1 MDFADETYVRLYVR
15 DTKTWLRLGFEGQ
28 CVLMFLLR
36 KLDKAGVLDGMDD
49 LDSDVSLVTGV
60 PRDIVMVGIPL
71 LLRWGVF
78 LHIGNRLVMPNYLT
92 AQNAIRTDKARQRNM
107 REKRLSQARLVTPR
121 DADITPRDEVSRE
134 STSGHA
140 TSRDDRLYSASLHSA
155 PLHCAEDPER
165 APPEPEPPSSPTV
178 TEIIPVAPAARFVP
192 DTWKPN
198 DRHRVR
204 CQELRLDLET
214 LERAFRTQEFNRGY
228 SDWDKR
234 FSKWLE
240 DEKLKRETALARG
253 DPQQLSKPRRYGSAQ
268 PDAGKTGWEGL
279 GGPGVI
285 ER

>member
-1 MDFADETYVRLYVR
+1 MNFEDESYVRLYVR

-60 PRDIVMVGIPL
+60 PRGIVMVGIPL

-134 STSGHA
+134 SPSGHA

-165 APPEPEPPSSPTV
+165 APSEPEPPSSP
-178 TEIIPVAPAARFVP
+178 EITQVIPVAPAAKFAP

-204 CQELRLDLET
+204 CQELRFDLLV
-214 LERAFRTQEFNRGY
+214 LERAFRNQEFNRGY

-234 FSKWLE
+234 FSKWIE
-240 DEKLKRETALARG
+240 DEKIERETAIAR
-253 DPQQLSKPRRYGSAQ
+253 QPRAGPAR
-268 PDAGKTGWEGL
+268 PDRESPKGIPVAEVLKNFQ
-279 GGPGVI
+279 
-285 ER
+285 